1 VYPDALH
8 VNEGA
13 SAAELA
19 YAGEVLRQNQVVVY
33 GDFLVLRP
41 AGDRILCEV
50 VDQDPLSHRC
60 AEEFAVMVENA
71 RLALADSGLDLAGWL
86 LQWRVIDLRPE
97 GIMEMWRAG

>member
-1 VYPDALH
+1 MYPDALH
-8 VNEGA
+8 VHEDA
-13 SAAELA
+13 STAELA
-19 YAGEVLRQNQVVVY
+19 HAGEMLRQNQVVVY

-71 RLALADSGLDLAGWL
+71 RLTLADSGLDLTGKI
-86 LQWRVIDLRPE
+86 LQWRVVEERNGEIVEL
-97 GIMEMWRAG
+97 WRA